1 MDSNSIA
8 ILEDYK
14 SAIDTSFMKMEKS
27 AKNFEESDQSKQ
39 NIILNTLNTDLN
51 SCKTNI
57 GLMKMEVSNLKE
69 EGNINKWQEIIS
81 HLQANHENYSKLIL
95 QMKNKIN
102 KVVDDPLSIDVR
114 ADLSKITSQQVMDR
128 GDNIIRADSEAIDR
142 MKKVFNQD
150 LDTIKEFNKELFNQ
164 GEKIDNAEKNKII
177 LI

>member
-1 MDSNSIA
+1 
-8 ILEDYK
+8 
-14 SAIDTSFMKMEKS
+14 
-27 AKNFEESDQSKQ
+27 
-39 NIILNTLNTDLN
+39 
-51 SCKTNI
+51 
-57 GLMKMEVSNLKE
+57 
-69 EGNINKWQEIIS
+69 
-81 HLQANHENYSKLIL
+81 
-95 QMKNKIN
+95 MKNKIN

-128 GDNIIRADSEAIDR
+128 GDNIIRADREAIDR